1 MRKNYRED
9 ELPPLMDSPA
19 AQPAP
24 APQSPP
30 DVQSVLGDPAFRA
43 FLAQRAQALSQAQTE
58 ATGRQR
64 WADVAGA
71 FERGGAMIGN
81 RPVDRDQI
89 ASLNARAQS
98 PVTQLQQR
106 QAGESQAIKDV
117 DVAQQMQERGAKAS
131 RMRAEDDPKS
141 DLSQRA
147 KMLAVAQKLI
157 PAGYAGPYSAS
168 MHQDMLKGASI
179 EQARAH
185 STALEAQAK
194 ASMAETHASH
204 QETGRHNK
212 EMEDIARG
220 KSGKSTAVLTKE
232 LAHAADAVKQL
243 DDYGTQGSA
252 EGSGPL
258 HGVNAAINP
267 YAAGDR
273 TTRGMAQALSIVV
286 ARGLHGGAPT
296 KVELEE
302 AQQYIPQTS
311 DPPETFQ
318 RKLAAI
324 RKTLVDRQEELKST
338 MAALGNPKAANLPD
352 MGGVAAGDAP
362 KAKAAP
368 AKAAGG
374 TVRVREKA
382 SGKVKSLP
390 ADQAQSVLADPR
402 FEQAP

>member
-58 ATGRQR
+58 AGDASGGRTSPER
-64 WADVAGA
+64 LRAGRGDDRQPA
-71 FERGGAMIGN
+71 GGPRPDRFLERA
-81 RPVDRDQI
+81 RP
-89 ASLNARAQS
+89 A

-131 RMRAEDDPKS
+131 RMRAEDDPNS
-141 DLSQRA
+141 DLSRRA

-185 STALEAQAK
+185 SGALEAQAK

-243 DDYGTQGSA
+243 DDYGTQA
-252 EGSGPL
+252 RHEGSGPMN
-258 HGVNAAINP
+258 G
-267 YAAGDR
+267 
-273 TTRGMAQALSIVV
+273 
-286 ARGLHGGAPT
+286 
-296 KVELEE
+296 
-302 AQQYIPQTS
+302 
-311 DPPETFQ
+311 
-318 RKLAAI
+318 
-324 RKTLVDRQEELKST
+324 
-338 MAALGNPKAANLPD
+338 
-352 MGGVAAGDAP
+352 
-362 KAKAAP
+362 
-368 AKAAGG
+368 
-374 TVRVREKA
+374 
-382 SGKVKSLP
+382 
-390 ADQAQSVLADPR
+390 
-402 FEQAP
+402 